1 MLLLTREILDS
12 SFVWDVEVKTAKE
25 QKKGIIPIAFGIPKE
40 TFAKAEEKLGESVQI
55 LRWPQSKG
63 EADKPSEEEL
73 QEAMKFD
80 DAFQRTLD
88 RFVIDAD
95 LAMRVEQFFASKK
108 HELVKPK
115 DLTDEQKFLMG
126 FGYLRGVEIEKGS
139 EKGAEI
145 LDAVTHIYGSDNETK
160 ELKAKAA
167 LELAKAL
174 FKNNLNNLT
183 CLFRL

>member
-1 MLLLTREILDS
+1 M
-12 SFVWDVEVKTAKE
+12 SFVPDHVDHLIHV
-25 QKKGIIPIAFGIPKE
+25 F
-40 TFAKAEEKLGESVQI
+40 
-55 LRWPQSKG
+55 
-63 EADKPSEEEL
+63 
-73 QEAMKFD
+73 
-80 DAFQRTLD
+80 
-88 RFVIDAD
+88 
-95 LAMRVEQFFASKK
+95 
-108 HELVKPK
+108 
-115 DLTDEQKFLMG
+115 LTFLMG